1 MGKELEAVKAEK
13 VTLRIH
19 GEEREIKF
27 NFSAWAEIEKEY
39 GGFKNVRKLQKDLEE
54 TPFATLPHILYIGL
68 VNKKPV
74 EKDGE
79 VYEITEKNILD
90 DYGLIEMKYA
100 LRHMKYLRWRYE
112 VCASRIL
119 RYLYILRIK
128 R

>member
-54 TPFATLPHILYIGL
+54 TPFTTLPHILYIGL

-90 DYGLIEMKYA
+90 DYGLNEMKYVSDVLGNA
-100 LRHMKYLRWRYE
+100 LWGSLPDDEKKAVKE
-112 VCASRIL
+112 A
-119 RYLYILRIK
+119 K
-128 R
+128 KE